1 VHAQK
6 VGLFLFTA
14 MSFAAAFD
22 HDGFVMIALEDRN
35 SRVRILCPTNR
46 TCDYHMTLRNLPHS
60 LTAKI
65 LALFGAGAGVFL
77 LTAGIVQ
84 YQIKPVDLG
93 SIIVDTGVLSLV
105 FLAVALPLFLIARR
119 LFLAPIVT
127 IAKAARAF
135 GENGVAEAIDIR
147 TNDEIQDLA
156 DAFNAAARARKKVER
171 ALIAERVR
179 AQQASRAKGDFLAN
193 MSHEI
198 RTPMNGVIGM
208 LELALETQLD
218 AEQRSYLET
227 AASSAE
233 SLLSILNDILDF
245 SKIEAGKLDLNPADF
260 ILSDGLS
267 DALAPL
273 ALKAHRQGT
282 ELGVE
287 IDPGVPDSLVGD
299 LGRLR
304 QVIVNLVG
312 NALKFTSKGE
322 VIVRV
327 DLAEET
333 ATDAVVRI
341 SVSDTGIGIPVEKQA
356 LIFEAF
362 AQADSST
369 TRQFGGTGLGLT
381 ISSKLVS
388 MMGGRI
394 WVDSTPGVGSTF
406 QFTARFRKAV
416 QTTPSIPDYD
426 GKLTGLRVL
435 VVDDNATNL
444 RIVAAMLLR
453 WKAIPTLASSG
464 QEALDHV
471 SAASAS
477 GAKFDLLLVDAVMPA
492 MDGFQ
497 LIEKIR
503 SSYAAENHLIMMLSS
518 EDRKESIDRCRAL
531 GVSLYLIKPVR
542 QSHLLHSIRAAIAT
556 TSEYAIPKAT
566 NSDGARPAKQL
577 RILLA
582 EDNAVNQRVAS
593 ALLERR
599 GHTVVC
605 AANGKEAVNQFD
617 ANFDLVLMDIQM
629 PEMGGFEATAV
640 IRRME
645 EAMNIRVPIVAL
657 TARAMKGDREQC
669 IAAGMDSYLSK
680 PIRPA
685 DLYDTI
691 DELSSVS
698 DSVDVTP
705 LNQHQK
711 DFKLDMNALNALT
724 GGNAD
729 LLTDLA
735 SMFIADSRDMLD
747 RIEAAI
753 EHDDPETLEAVAH
766 SLKGSAATL
775 TGYDAAA
782 SAAQL
787 EELGRTMRASMGR
800 EIYTRLE
807 SQVHSLNSALQ
818 RLTFRKAG

>member
-1 VHAQK
+1 
-6 VGLFLFTA
+6 
-14 MSFAAAFD
+14 
-22 HDGFVMIALEDRN
+22 
-35 SRVRILCPTNR
+35 
-46 TCDYHMTLRNLPHS
+46 MTTYMTPKNLHS
-60 LTAKI
+60 LTAKL

-77 LTAGIVQ
+77 LAAGVVQ
-84 YQIKPVDLG
+84 YQMKPHDLG
-93 SIIVDTGVLSLV
+93 SIIADTGVLSLV
-105 FLAVALPLFLIARR
+105 FLAVALPLFLVARR

-135 GENGVAEAIDIR
+135 GENGVAEPLDIR
-147 TNDEIQDLA
+147 SNDEIQDLA

-227 AASSAE
+227 ASSSAE

-273 ALKAHRQGT
+273 AIKAHRQGT

-287 IDPGVPDSLVGD
+287 IDSNVPDSLVGD

-312 NALKFTSKGE
+312 NALKFTSGGE

-333 ATDAVVRI
+333 EADAVIRI

-362 AQADSST
+362 SQADSST

-381 ISSKLVS
+381 ISSKLVV

-406 QFTARFRKAV
+406 QFTARFGKAV
-416 QTTPSIPDYD
+416 QTAPSIPDYD

-444 RIVAAMLLR
+444 RIVASMLLR
-453 WKAIPTLASSG
+453 WRAIPTLASSG
-464 QEALDHV
+464 REALDHV
-471 SAASAS
+471 TAASTG
-477 GAKFDLLLVDAVMPA
+477 GAKFDLLLVDAVMPG
-492 MDGFQ
+492 MDGFE
-497 LIEKIR
+497 LIEEIR
-503 SSYAAENHLIMMLSS
+503 TSFPGENHLIMMLSS

-556 TSEYAIPKAT
+556 TSEYAIPKPAEE
-566 NSDGARPAKQL
+566 NDGRPTRQL

-605 AANGKEAVNQFD
+605 AANGREAVEKFD
-617 ANFDLVLMDIQM
+617 SNFDLVLMDIQM

-645 EAMNIRVPIVAL
+645 ESMNVRVPIIAL

-691 DELSSVS
+691 DELSSSS
-698 DSVDVTP
+698 DFADVVP
-705 LNQHQK
+705 LAPQNELK
-711 DFKLDMNALNALT
+711 IDLNALT
-724 GGNAD
+724 TLTGGNPG
-729 LLTDLA
+729 LLADLA

-753 EHDDPETLEAVAH
+753 EHDDPETLEAAAH
-766 SLKGSAATL
+766 SLKGSSATL

-782 SAAQL
+782 SAAEL
-787 EELGRTMRASMGR
+787 EELGRTMRASAGR
-800 EIYTRLE
+800 EIYARLE
-807 SQVHSLNSALQ
+807 SQIHSLNSALQ

>member
-1 VHAQK
+1 
-6 VGLFLFTA
+6 
-14 MSFAAAFD
+14 
-22 HDGFVMIALEDRN
+22 
-35 SRVRILCPTNR
+35 
-46 TCDYHMTLRNLPHS
+46 MTPKNLQHS

-65 LALFGAGAGVFL
+65 LVLFGAGAAVFL
-77 LTAGIVQ
+77 CAAGIVQ
-84 YQIKPVDLG
+84 YQLGPHDLR
-93 SIIVDTGVLSLV
+93 SIIADTGVLSLV
-105 FLAVALPLFLIARR
+105 FLAVALPLFLVVRR

-127 IAKAARAF
+127 IAKAARVF
-135 GENGVAEAIDIR
+135 GESGVAEPIDIQ

-156 DAFNAAARARKKVER
+156 EAFNAAARARKKVER

-208 LELALETQLD
+208 LELALDTDLD

-260 ILSDGLS
+260 ILSDGLA

-273 ALKAHRQGT
+273 AIKAHRQGT

-287 IDPGVPDSLVGD
+287 IDSSVPDSLVGD

-333 ATDAVVRI
+333 ATDAVIRI

-362 AQADSST
+362 SQADSST

-381 ISSKLVS
+381 ISSKLVA

-394 WVDSTPGVGSTF
+394 WVDSTPGIGSTF
-406 QFTARFRKAV
+406 QFTARFGKAV
-416 QTTPSIPDYD
+416 QSAPSLPDYD
-426 GKLTGLRVL
+426 GKLTGVRVL

-464 QEALDHV
+464 QEALDHI
-471 SAASAS
+471 SAAATG
-477 GAKFDLLLVDAVMPA
+477 GAKFDLLLVDAVMPN

-497 LIEKIR
+497 FIEEIR
-503 SSYAAENHLIMMLSS
+503 RSYPDENHLVMMLSS
-518 EDRKESIDRCRAL
+518 EDRKESIERCRAL

-542 QSHLLHSIRAAIAT
+542 QSHLLHSIRATIAT
-556 TSEYAIPKAT
+556 TSEYAIPKAVEEEIE
-566 NSDGARPAKQL
+566 RPAKQL

-599 GHTVVC
+599 GHIVVC
-605 AANGKEAVNQFD
+605 AANGREAVNRFD
-617 ANFDLVLMDIQM
+617 ADFDLVLMDIQM

-645 EAMNIRVPIVAL
+645 ESMKVRVPIVAL

-691 DELSSVS
+691 DELASSS
-698 DSVDVTP
+698 DFPYVTP
-705 LNQHQK
+705 LTQRNYDLK
-711 DFKLDMNALNALT
+711 IDMNALTALT
-724 GGNAD
+724 GGNSD
-729 LLTDLA
+729 LLADLA

-753 EHDDPETLEAVAH
+753 EHDDPETLEAAAH

-782 SAAQL
+782 SAAEL
-787 EELGRTMRASMGR
+787 EELGRTMRAPAGR
-800 EIYTRLE
+800 EIFARLE